1 MSSGSAS
8 LIRSHVLWA
17 TRSLH
22 RRWLPSYVYTTDVDT
37 GKRIHEPRTR
47 YDKRIAARREKGYR
61 EPRDRLVDQAL
72 GKAPRREPSWRQ
84 HLEGINEDNARA
96 VHRRAYRICRIGPRC
111 SRFGPGQDRQDRRA
125 E

>member
-1 MSSGSAS
+1 MAADCQATFIPLTSIPETAS
-8 LIRSHVLWA
+8 RNSNQ
-17 TRSLH
+17 
-22 RRWLPSYVYTTDVDT
+22 
-37 GKRIHEPRTR
+37 PRTR

-72 GKAPRREPSWRQ
+72 GKAPKREPSWRQ

-96 VHRRAYRICRIGPRC
+96 AYRRAYRMCRIGPRC
-111 SRFGPGQDRQDRRA
+111 SRSGPGQDRQDRRA